1 MKKSITAA
9 LVIASVLAP
18 VAGASAAPIT
28 IQPYDVCCGVKR

>member
-1 MKKSITAA
+1 MKKSIIAA